1 MTPIVLAKPFRS
13 LCMLSSVLLLTVT
26 GCAMGPDDDQHL
38 ALAIKEHYAANA
50 TEEAGACRSPKIDSI
65 QEHRLLETT
74 ADGDDVMTV
83 RYSYFDRH
91 ADMDANWDRL
101 VHLSQPC
108 GGIAERQFVLARGEL
123 GYRVIEMGGERR
135 NGESKH

>member
-1 MTPIVLAKPFRS
+1 MLIDTVIVSRS
-13 LCMLSSVLLLTVT
+13 AQALSCAAILTVA
-26 GCAMGPDDDQHL
+26 GCVMGPDNDPGL
-38 ALAIKEHYAANA
+38 ASAIRAHYAAHA
-50 TEEAGACRSPKIDSI
+50 TEEEGACRSPKIDTI
-65 QEHRLLETT
+65 QEHRVVARS
-74 ADGDDVMTV
+74 ADDSEVVMV

-108 GGIAERQFVLARGEL
+108 GGIAERRFVLARGAL
-123 GYRVIEMGGERR
+123 GYRVTDMGGEHR